1 LNDAATCTQIVTAVE
16 NFWQTNI
23 KGNWSSGDYTFDI
36 LLTRDLS
43 RAHIIDFNPYAQ
55 RTDPLLFTYED
66 LLTLFTH
73 NRSSTPRLKV
83 IDSRT
88 HPAATRNAPAN
99 QHNMIPFEAL
109 TLSSGM
115 DVGQFSDLW
124 QEEIQKSVDG
134 E

>member
-1 LNDAATCTQIVTAVE
+1 MPPD
-16 NFWQTNI
+16 
-23 KGNWSSGDYTFDI
+23 TFDI

-43 RAHIIDFNPYAQ
+43 RGHIIDFNPYAP

-66 LLTLFTH
+66 LLALLTID
-73 NRSSTPRLKV
+73 RSSAPQLRV

-88 HPAATRNAPAN
+88 HPAATRNSPAN

-109 TLSSGM
+109 TLSNGR
-115 DVGQFSDLW
+115 DIEQFSELW
-124 QEEIQKSVDG
+124 QEEIRKSVED